1 VAETDARDRFTGVRA
16 LVTGA
21 TSGIGRAISLALAD
35 GGARVLAVG
44 RDVERTKGIGATLAA
59 LGPGHGAVSGDVMN
73 AEFLSE
79 LARETVTW
87 SGGRLSLLVCS
98 AGHHEPAPVE
108 QTTAAGFDAAVGVNL
123 RAPFLLTSALL
134 PALRSARGMIVFV
147 NSSIVK
153 HPRAGIA
160 AYAASKA
167 GLRAFADCLR
177 TEVSQDGVRVLSI
190 FPGRTATPMQHERY
204 RLEGLEYRP
213 ERLLQPEDVAAAVL
227 TAFESRGEVT
237 ELKLRPLHR
246 V

>member
-1 VAETDARDRFTGVRA
+1 MSQQRFTGVQA

-21 TSGIGRAISLALAD
+21 TSGIGRAISLALAA
-35 GGARVLAVG
+35 GGARVLAAG
-44 RDVERTKGIGATLAA
+44 RDTERTTAIGAELSA
-59 LGPGHGAVSGDVMN
+59 LGSGHAAVSGDFLN
-73 AEFLSE
+73 TAFLSE
-79 LARETVTW
+79 LADATLTW
-87 SGGRLSLLVCS
+87 SGGHLSLLVCS
-98 AGHHEPAPVE
+98 AGHHDPAPVE
-108 QTTAAGFDAAVGVNL
+108 QTSAASFDAAMGINL
-123 RAPFLLTSALL
+123 RAPFLLTGALL
-134 PALRSARGMIVFV
+134 PALRTARGMIALV

-177 TEVSQDGVRVLSI
+177 TEVSQDGVRVLSV
-190 FPGRTATPMQHERY
+190 FPGRTATPMQRERY

-237 ELKLRPLHR
+237 EMELRPLHR